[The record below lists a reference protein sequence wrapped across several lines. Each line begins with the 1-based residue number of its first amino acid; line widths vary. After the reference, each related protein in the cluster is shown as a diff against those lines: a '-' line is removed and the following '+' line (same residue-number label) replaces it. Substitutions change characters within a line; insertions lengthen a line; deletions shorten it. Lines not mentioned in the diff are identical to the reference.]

1 MRRTVCICVFL
12 VALVVPAAAFAL
24 HVKDTDGTLV
34 VTNGT
39 APRGTPVVTLVIKG
53 AAIGHL
59 DAGRIVIQDLV
70 PNDPYS
76 PEVTGFS
83 WKRDSQDLTETTYGG
98 VGQNFRLRAVGG
110 AYKIT
115 IYGQGVDLVASG
127 TGNVVLAGSPDA
139 GVTDGKYSLNG
150 QDFRSLPATPT
161 KQLQI
166 AAPTVATG

>member
-1 MRRTVCICVFL
+1 VRRTLGICVFL
-12 VALVVPAAAFAL
+12 VALVVPAAASAL
-24 HVKDTDGTLV
+24 QLKDGDGTLV

-59 DAGRIVIQDLV
+59 DAGRVVIQDLV
-70 PNDPYS
+70 PNDPNS

-98 VGQNFRLRAVGG
+98 VGQNFRFRAVGG

-139 GVTDGKYSLNG
+139 GGTDGKYSLNG
-150 QDFRSLPATPT
+150 QDFRSLPDTPT

-166 AAPTVATG
+166 GVSNGSTG